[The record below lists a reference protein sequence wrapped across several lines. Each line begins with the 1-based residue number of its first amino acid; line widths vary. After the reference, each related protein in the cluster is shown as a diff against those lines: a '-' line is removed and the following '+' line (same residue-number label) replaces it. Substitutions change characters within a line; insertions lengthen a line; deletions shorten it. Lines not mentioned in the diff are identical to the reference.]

1 MKSHR
6 KEFFRQMN
14 RTDIL
19 NIIEKEKAVAV
30 LRISDADLFAPVAEA
45 LYNGGIR
52 ILEITMTVPN
62 AIGLIKK
69 ASESLPEDM
78 LLGVGSV
85 LDAET
90 AQRAVDAGAQFVVSP
105 VVKEEIIQKTGEL
118 GKPVMAGAFTPTEIQ
133 RAWELGSDIVKVF
146 PANIVGM
153 DFFKA
158 VKAPMPHLKLM
169 PTGGVSLINGREWLA
184 AGACAVG
191 VGSALVS
198 SDDLKK
204 RDFKKIEKNARVLI
218 ENLHEDITK

>member
-1 MKSHR
+1 MTRADTLK
-6 KEFFRQMN
+6 F
-14 RTDIL
+14 
-19 NIIEKEKAVAV
+19 IEKEKAVAV
-30 LRISDADLFAPVAEA
+30 LRIPDAILFEPVAEA
-45 LYNGGIR
+45 LYNGGVR
-52 ILEITMTVPN
+52 VMEITMTVPD

-69 ASESLPEDM
+69 ASEYLPGDM

-85 LDAET
+85 LDAAT
-90 AQRAVDAGAQFVVSP
+90 AQQAIEAGARFVVSP
-105 VVKEEIIQKTGEL
+105 VVKKEVIEKSLEI

-133 RAWELGSDIVKVF
+133 QAWELGSDIVKVF

-169 PTGGVSLINGREWLA
+169 PTGGVTLTNGKEWLA

-198 SDDLKK
+198 SNDLQN
-204 RDFKKIEKNARVLI
+204 RDFKKIENNAKILV
-218 ENLHEDITK
+218 ENLGK